1 MMGAVSTQ
9 KSRRGYQKH
18 GDNYC
23 QRLLK
28 QRGIDAIDGRTPPGR
43 GAKAWR
49 AYALQRKGGK
59 GCPVDIKEKIE
70 AGTFYLWRALCL
82 RSHIVMD
89 ARKRG
94 TPINRRT
101 GRLPAVN
108 VQHDTVM
115 EQWHRINDELE
126 LDEGLDLA
134 RRIMFEQRANEEAR
148 ANGGAN
154 K

>member
-1 MMGAVSTQ
+1 MESLRA
-9 KSRRGYQKH
+9 
-18 GDNYC
+18 
-23 QRLLK
+23 
-28 QRGIDAIDGRTPPGR
+28 A
-43 GAKAWR
+43 AKGW
-49 AYALQRKGGK
+49 K